1 MRSFD
6 RAAPAFEVINP
17 DGPTTLRTDF
27 EDRVVLKSI
36 SSVGEI
42 PETVA
47 CPGITEIYVLK
58 LDGDLDQH
66 FDTLV
71 KQAQDKWLK
80 QIGWRTL
87 FCKNVPFGP
96 ASIELDIRTHNRRQV
111 KMENL
116 ELSGGD
122 TLHNDTTAN
131 EEAKA
136 ATSAVVAKLH
146 EVMARL
152 PWGGEYSV
160 KPPVVIGYEV
170 PSELPC
176 ISQVQQFHTD
186 FPENGPL
193 SIFIGM
199 QQKVRHLGVASIGGL
214 PAVFAMHRN
223 YLYFVRDKHF
233 AVNVANK
240 PGDGTID
247 VVGFAYFAKEVE

>member
-1 MRSFD
+1 
-6 RAAPAFEVINP
+6 
-17 DGPTTLRTDF
+17 
-27 EDRVVLKSI
+27 
-36 SSVGEI
+36 
-42 PETVA
+42 
-47 CPGITEIYVLK
+47 
-58 LDGDLDQH
+58 
-66 FDTLV
+66 
-71 KQAQDKWLK
+71 
-80 QIGWRTL
+80 
-87 FCKNVPFGP
+87 
-96 ASIELDIRTHNRRQV
+96 
-111 KMENL
+111 MENL

-223 YLYFVRDKHF
+223 DNNDNDGPKQQH
-233 AVNVANK
+233 ADNGANMDDDN
-240 PGDGTID
+240 DGILD
-247 VVGFAYFAKEVE
+247 DDHGAKDPPLTRPLRKRKTDNKSTKAGKRCR